1 MEISWTG
8 IEVGDK
14 DAYSNAYR
22 KLYERFYNYG
32 IKLIADSGLVEDV
45 IQEILMMLWVNR
57 EGLRS
62 IKNPDGYYYV
72 LFRRALSKRVAS
84 LAKTRAIDSAA
95 FEPEFAADVVF
106 IKQETDQA
114 LKEKLTTAINTLSP
128 RQREALF
135 LRFYE
140 GFSYEET
147 ASILGISVKATYKLM
162 ARSLLTLRDKVS
174 VPLVYIFFLLKENFN

>member
-32 IKLIADSGLVEDV
+32 VKLVQDSGLVEDV
-45 IQEILMMLWVNR
+45 IQEVLLLLWVNR
-57 EGLRS
+57 EGLRL

-72 LFRRALSKRVAS
+72 LFRRALSKRVES
-84 LAKTRAIDSAA
+84 RAKTKTIDGAK
-95 FEPEFAADVVF
+95 FDPEFSADVV
-106 IKQETDQA
+106 IMKQETDEA
-114 LKEKLTTAINTLSP
+114 LREKLIAAINTLSP

-147 ASILGISVKATYKLM
+147 AAILGISIKATYKLM

-174 VPLVYIFFLLKENFN
+174 VPLFYIFFLLKGNFN

>member
-22 KLYERFYNYG
+22 KLYKRFYNYG
-32 IKLIADSGLVEDV
+32 VKLVEDSGLVEDV
-45 IQEILMMLWVNR
+45 IQEVLLLLWANR

-72 LFRRALSKRVAS
+72 LFRRALSKRMAS
-84 LAKTRAIDSAA
+84 LAKTKTMDGAEFD
-95 FEPEFAADVVF
+95 PEFPADFVM
-106 IKQETDQA
+106 IKKETDAA
-114 LKEKLTTAINTLSP
+114 LREKLLAAIQTLSP

-147 ASILGISVKATYKLM
+147 AAILGISVKATYKLM
-162 ARSLLTLRDKVS
+162 ARSLLTLRDKVA
-174 VPLVYIFFLLKENFN
+174 VPLVYIFFLLKENFC

>member
-8 IEVGDK
+8 IAIGDK
-14 DAYSNAYR
+14 SAYSDAYR
-22 KLYERFYNYG
+22 RLYERFYNYG
-32 IKLIADSGLVEDV
+32 VKLVKDSGLVEDV
-45 IQEILMMLWVNR
+45 IQEVLLMLWENR

-72 LFRRALSKRVAS
+72 LFRRALNKRVES
-84 LAKTRAIDSAA
+84 LTKTRSLDNAGFDT
-95 FEPEFAADVVF
+95 EFPAD
-106 IKQETDQA
+106 IITIQHETDTA
-114 LKEKLTTAINTLSP
+114 LREKLTTAINTLSP

-147 ASILGISVKATYKLM
+147 AAVLGISVKATYKLM

-174 VPLVYIFFLLKENFN
+174 VPLVSLFFLLKENFY

>member
-1 MEISWTG
+1 MEISWTD

-14 DAYSNAYR
+14 EAYSKAYR
-22 KLYERFYNYG
+22 QLYARFYNYG
-32 IKLIADSGLVEDV
+32 VKLVRDAELVEDV
-45 IQEILMMLWVNR
+45 IQEVLMLLWVNR
-57 EGLRS
+57 KELGV

-72 LFRRALSKRVAS
+72 LFRRALSKRMAS
-84 LAKTRAIDSAA
+84 LAKAKAIGGIESD
-95 FEPEFAADVVF
+95 PEFSVDAVI
-106 IKQETDQA
+106 IKRETDTA
-114 LKEKLTTAINTLSP
+114 LREKLTAAINTLSS

-162 ARSLLTLRDKVS
+162 ARSLLTLRDKIS
-174 VPLVYIFFLLKENFN
+174 VPLVCIFFLLK

>member
-8 IEVGDK
+8 IAIGDK

-32 IKLIADSGLVEDV
+32 VKLVQDSGLVEDV
-45 IQEILMMLWVNR
+45 IQEVLMMLWTNR
-57 EGLRS
+57 EGLPS

-72 LFRRALSKRVAS
+72 LFRRALSKRAEA
-84 LAKTRAIDSAA
+84 LAKTRSLDTAGFD
-95 FEPEFAADVVF
+95 PEFPADVF
-106 IKQETDQA
+106 MIRRETDTA
-114 LKEKLTTAINTLSP
+114 VREKLITAINTLSP

-147 ASILGISVKATYKLM
+147 AAILGISVKATYKLM

-174 VPLVYIFFLLKENFN
+174 VPLVYIFFLLKENFC